1 MVKSLSRSTSFAYVA
16 PVALVALSAC
26 KKGEGLTNA
35 VNGAVVKG
43 PLSNALVFLDLNDN
57 NTLDPGEQSIRTEA
71 DGSFSITTMANDY
84 KIVAITDA
92 STVDTS
98 SGAVL
103 SGVTLSAPKEAGVIT
118 PTTTLMEEG
127 GLSADD
133 VAAVLGLPDGVDPLT
148 FNPYAAGVDAA
159 DALAV
164 EKISQQI
171 ITAVSSFASAAEGA
185 GASEAGAF
193 EAALQSVVD
202 VVVDKA
208 DGAATLDFTA
218 AADLDLIKTNV
229 AAEAA
234 NLAGIDVTTMNAMID
249 DTATSIENVNSQIE
263 TATDLTSDAS
273 KGIFSS
279 LTVLKDQVKAAA
291 EAELATPGSGA
302 ASMTFTDPDAVAA
315 SAANAQPSDIEL
327 SNLSVNEAAD
337 SLVVGSATTDDP
349 DQETGHAYELLEIE
363 GQDHAAFAINAS
375 TGELSL
381 LAQPDTEA
389 KSSYVVSVQS
399 TDDGGKY
406 TAGTFDIEI
415 KEDPQEALVTLTVT
429 YESGSVGAGQEYLE
443 ALGSLETD
451 FSSFVSELDALVESV
466 DNALISNEFGAPVS
480 TSDGYTLT
488 FGSYEFEIVGG
499 TLPTELSDSI
509 SGSSPS
515 AADELDGLAA
525 AAELAASDAA
535 AAAAAAEAAEDDVD
549 TAQMDVDDAQM
560 DVDMAQMDVD
570 DAQME
575 YEMAMMDYDMMM
587 FDPDM
592 MMFDPM
598 MDMMFM
604 DQMMFAEDDLMF
616 AEDYLMFAED
626 DLAAAMD
633 YLLNAEEAAAEAQ
646 TLAQTLA
653 DASDEAYA
661 AYQEALAYEPTFSLD
676 PISSSSSTDDHAY
689 EDSWSFDQGV
699 TGLIVSESDVEKFRV
714 EINTDGNELDLTL
727 GSATSGSV
735 KQVSY
740 YGDFSEF
747 SFEDFDILIDGL
759 AMPDDYDDYD
769 DYDDENSDED
779 DFEPLTIEKV
789 EIFRDPSSSTA
800 DAEMELSSSSS
811 SSYLDTISLS
821 VGDFTLEIVEEIDED
836 LEIMSAGEI
845 FELAQIDLLD
855 VDEILMDGVA
865 ATATF
870 GHSSYGPLI
879 VLDSS
884 ALASASSIPQMS
896 EDFEIGTVENLTGA
910 EASALDGAKY
920 ATDAND
926 AATIYFDFGSRN
938 GLITDEEFASY
949 WDAAEDLE
957 EIFTDISDIA

>member
-1 MVKSLSRSTSFAYVA
+1 MFRTSKSYNFAYVT
-16 PVALVALSAC
+16 PIALVALSAC

-71 DGSFSITTMANDY
+71 DGSFSITTTANNY

-103 SGVTLSAPKEAGVIT
+103 AGVTLSAPEGAGVVT

-127 GLSADD
+127 GLSADQ
-133 VAAVLGLPDGVDPLT
+133 VADVLGLPEGVDPLT

-164 EKISQQI
+164 EKIGQQI
-171 ITAVSSFASAAEGA
+171 ITAVTSFASAAEGA

-193 EAALQSVVD
+193 EAAMQSVVD
-202 VVVDKA
+202 VVADKA
-208 DGAATLDFTA
+208 DGAGTLDFTA
-218 AADLDLIKTNV
+218 TDDLDLIKTKV

-302 ASMTFTDPDAVAA
+302 ATMTFTDPDAVAA
-315 SAANAQPSDIEL
+315 SAANAQPSAIEL

-349 DQETGHAYELLEIE
+349 DQDTGHVYELLEID
-363 GQDHAAFAINAS
+363 GQDHASFAINAS

-406 TAGTFDIEI
+406 TAGTFDIKI

-429 YESGSVGAGQEYLE
+429 YDTPSMGAGEEYLN
-443 ALGSLETD
+443 ALTSLETD
-451 FSSFVSELDALVESV
+451 FLAFSNAIDTIIQGVDAAMMSSQFA
-466 DNALISNEFGAPVS
+466 APVS
-480 TSDGYTLT
+480 VTGGYTMT
-488 FGSYEFEIVGG
+488 FGSYMFEIVGG
-499 TLPTELSDSI
+499 TIPTDTITETIEPTPEPAIIATGENGEPIYGYDENTGEPILDPMLLYDPLDPIFSI
-509 SGSSPS
+509 EPISESSPS
-515 AADELDGLAA
+515 
-525 AAELAASDAA
+525 
-535 AAAAAAEAAEDDVD
+535 
-549 TAQMDVDDAQM
+549 
-560 DVDMAQMDVD
+560 
-570 DAQME
+570 
-575 YEMAMMDYDMMM
+575 
-587 FDPDM
+587 
-592 MMFDPM
+592 
-598 MDMMFM
+598 
-604 DQMMFAEDDLMF
+604 
-616 AEDYLMFAED
+616 
-626 DLAAAMD
+626 
-633 YLLNAEEAAAEAQ
+633 
-646 TLAQTLA
+646 
-653 DASDEAYA
+653 
-661 AYQEALAYEPTFSLD
+661 
-676 PISSSSSTDDHAY
+676 SSEHDHAY

-699 TGLIVSESDVEKFRV
+699 TGLIVYENDVEKFRV
-714 EINTDGNELDLTL
+714 EVVGNDGSGLDLTL
-727 GSATSGSV
+727 GSAASGAV
-735 KQVSY
+735 EKVSFS
-740 YGDFSEF
+740 GDFSTF
-747 SFEDFDILIDGL
+747 SFDDFDLLFEGL
-759 AMPDDYDDYD
+759 STPDDFDDYDAGDFVSNDDIPTDSDTTHDYD
-769 DYDDENSDED
+769 DMA
-779 DFEPLTIEKV
+779 DFLVDGV
-789 EIFRDPSSSTA
+789 EIYREGITSAVADIAVSSSGNN
-800 DAEMELSSSSS
+800 
-811 SSYLDTISLS
+811 SSYLDTLS
-821 VGDFTLEIVEEIDED
+821 ITVGEFNLEIVETVDED

-845 FELAQIDLLD
+845 FEIANIDLLD
-855 VDEILMDGVA
+855 VDEILMDEIA

-870 GHSSYGPLI
+870 GHSTYGPLI

-884 ALASASSIPQMS
+884 ALESASSIPQMA
-896 EDFEIGTVENLTGA
+896 EAFEIGTVENLTGA
-910 EASALDGAKY
+910 DASTLDGAKY
-920 ATDAND
+920 ATDTND

-938 GLITDEEFASY
+938 SLITDEEFAIY
-949 WDAAEDLE
+949 WDGAEDLAG
-957 EIFTDISDIA
+957 IFTDISDIA